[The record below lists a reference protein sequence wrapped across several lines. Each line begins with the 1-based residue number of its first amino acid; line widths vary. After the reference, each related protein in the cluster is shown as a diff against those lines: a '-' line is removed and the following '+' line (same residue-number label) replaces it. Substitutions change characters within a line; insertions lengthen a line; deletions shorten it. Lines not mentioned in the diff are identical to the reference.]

1 MIRELGMLQIIL
13 MEFGNMQSLK
23 LIEVLM
29 TEGKESQQLK
39 NRINQFYIKKS
50 YNNIFKKVQKDK

>member
-39 NRINQFYIKKS
+39 NRMIQFYIKKS
-50 YNNIFKKVQKDK
+50 YNNIFKKVQIDK

>member
-1 MIRELGMLQIIL
+1 MIKELGMLQIIL
-13 MEFGNMQSLK
+13 TEFGNMQSLK

-39 NRINQFYIKKS
+39 NRMIQFYIKKS
-50 YNNIFKKVQKDK
+50 YNNILKKVQIDK

>member
-1 MIRELGMLQIIL
+1 MIKELGMLQIIL
-13 MEFGNMQSLK
+13 TEFGNMQSLK

-39 NRINQFYIKKS
+39 NRMIQFYIKKS
-50 YNNIFKKVQKDK
+50 YNNIFKKVQIDK

>member
-1 MIRELGMLQIIL
+1 MIKELGMLQIIL
-13 MEFGNMQSLK
+13 TEFGNMQSLK

-39 NRINQFYIKKS
+39 NRIIQFYIKKS
-50 YNNIFKKVQKDK
+50 YNNIFKKVQIDK

>member
-1 MIRELGMLQIIL
+1 MIKELGMLQIIL
-13 MEFGNMQSLK
+13 TEFGNMQSLK

-39 NRINQFYIKKS
+39 NRIDQFYIKKS
-50 YNNIFKKVQKDK
+50 YNNIFKKVQIDK

>member
-1 MIRELGMLQIIL
+1 
-13 MEFGNMQSLK
+13 MQSLK

-39 NRINQFYIKKS
+39 NRMIQFYIKKS
-50 YNNIFKKVQKDK
+50 YNNIFKKVQIDK